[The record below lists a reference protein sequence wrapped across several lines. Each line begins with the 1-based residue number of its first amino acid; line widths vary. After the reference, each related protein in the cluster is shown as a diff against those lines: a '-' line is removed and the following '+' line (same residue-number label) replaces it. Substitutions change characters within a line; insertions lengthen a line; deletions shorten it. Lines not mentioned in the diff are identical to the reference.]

1 MALELLPRC
10 VMMHRSEKQWL
21 VGAGGLAVT
30 RASTRSQHLAV
41 NTKVVVPL
49 LNLFEGACV

>member
-10 VMMHRSEKQWL
+10 VMMHRSEKLWL